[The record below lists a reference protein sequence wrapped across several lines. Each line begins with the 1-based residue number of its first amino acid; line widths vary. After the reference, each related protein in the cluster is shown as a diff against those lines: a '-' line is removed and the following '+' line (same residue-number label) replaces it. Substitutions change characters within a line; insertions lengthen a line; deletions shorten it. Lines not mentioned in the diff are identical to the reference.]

1 MNVKTRTTAQGTEY
15 WDAKEKRIRFVP
27 AGQDPDF
34 EVTENPKSMVMGVD
48 QAKGKDHTVITM
60 TVDDKEIAKVVKD
73 LENDLDNMDA
83 EQLLAYAKEKD
94 IDVPGNMKKADT
106 IRDHIKEELAATEE

>member
-48 QAKGKDHTVITM
+48 LATGKDNAVANRGDSEGTNLEDM
-60 TVDDKEIAKVVKD
+60 TIPELKDFAKEINLEIPSDVKK
-73 LENDLDNMDA
+73 
-83 EQLLAYAKEKD
+83 KED
-94 IDVPGNMKKADT
+94 I
-106 IRDHIKEELAATEE
+106 IKFLIDSK